1 VNNKVII
8 EEYNPAWPQ
17 VFNELKLTFE
27 TELSNLF
34 LSIEHVGSTSVPGLS
49 AKPIIDL
56 DIVIED
62 SYLLPQVSKNLEKLG
77 YYYEGNLGIE
87 GREAFAR
94 CDEYVPWIENSRVW
108 MEHHLYVCPKESEE
122 LKRHLA
128 FRDYLRENPKA
139 ICDYELLKRKLA
151 ASEKDRIA
159 YTAGKG
165 DFINS
170 ILRSIL
176 KDR

>member
-1 VNNKVII
+1 MMDNKIVI
-8 EEYNPAWPQ
+8 EDYNPAWPQ
-17 VFNELKLTFE
+17 GFNELKLTIE
-27 TELSNLF
+27 TALPNLF

-62 SYLLPQVSKNLEKLG
+62 SSLFPQVSKNLEKLG

-94 CDEYVPWIENSRVW
+94 SDEYVPWIENNRVW
-108 MEHHLYVCPKESEE
+108 MEHHLYVCPKDSKE

-128 FRDYLRENPKA
+128 FRDYLRENPRA
-139 ICDYELLKRKLA
+139 AYDYEQLKRKLA
-151 ASEKDRIA
+151 ASEKDRVA

-165 DFINS
+165 DFVNS

-176 KDR
+176 KE

>member
-1 VNNKVII
+1 MNNKIVI
-8 EEYNPAWPQ
+8 EDYNPAWPQ
-17 VFNELKLTFE
+17 VFNELKLTIE
-27 TELSNLF
+27 TAIPDLF

-62 SYLLPQVSKNLEKLG
+62 SELLLLVSKNLEKLG
-77 YYYEGNLGIE
+77 YYHEGNLGIE
-87 GREAFAR
+87 DREAFAR
-94 CDEYVPWIENSRVW
+94 SDEFVPWIENKRVW
-108 MEHHLYVCPKESEE
+108 MEHHLYVCIKESGE

-128 FRDYLRENPKA
+128 FRNYLRENPKA
-139 ICDYELLKRKLA
+139 IEDYGLLKRKLA

-176 KDR
+176 KD

>member
-1 VNNKVII
+1 MENKVIVD
-8 EEYNPAWPQ
+8 EYNPAWPQ
-17 VFNELKLTFE
+17 MFNELKLAFE
-27 TELSNLF
+27 KELPNLF

-62 SYLLPQVSKNLEKLG
+62 NNLLPLLSIELEKLG
-77 YYYEGNLGIE
+77 YYYQGDLGIE

-94 CDEYVPWIENSRVW
+94 IDKYAPWGGNRRVW
-108 MEHHLYVCPKESEE
+108 IEHHLYVCPKKSEE

-128 FRDYLRENPKA
+128 FRNHLRENPKA
-139 ICDYELLKRKLA
+139 LYDYELLKKKLA
-151 ASEKDRIA
+151 ASEKDRVS
-159 YTAGKG
+159 YTAGKS

-170 ILRSIL
+170 ILTSIL
-176 KDR
+176 